1 MTHWPLTERS
11 TMTDYPVLITAG
23 GRIQCRQCAAKS
35 KRTGVQCRMGV
46 KPDQRVCKFHG
57 GKSTGPKTEAG
68 RKRCAEAKTI
78 HGQET
83 RAARAERKIQI
94 ARLQLIEAIGHSL
107 GMFTGGKTRGP
118 KVK

>member
-1 MTHWPLTERS
+1 MA
-11 TMTDYPVLITAG
+11 DYPILITAG

-68 RKRCAEAKTI
+68 LQRCAEARTI
-78 HGQET
+78 HGRET
-83 RAARAERKIQI
+83 RAGRAERKIQI
-94 ARLQLIEAIGHSL
+94 AKLQLIEEIGHSL